1 MVHPSKNSLKLM
13 FEILYFLEIEKN
25 VFNRWCVIS
34 LNYRKS
40 RVTMPMIVI
49 QFDKLS

>member
-13 FEILYFLEIEKN
+13 LEILCFLKIEEI

-40 RVTMPMIVI
+40 RVTMPMRVI